1 MIPAVPAPGRNDA
14 GRVRRIA
21 EMTLD
26 IKIGK
31 LVQLEEGYTHDN
43 VMDGLNPDHSYVE
56 VCPESNEDVCDPEH
70 TIYPKSAYRSGGY
83 GSFPGFIRVY
93 LPRMYQELG
102 VSGIARLSRYYPE
115 IMVMPDGADKSGY
128 KNGLDKDRIH
138 WFKHWSK
145 VATDLYGDDAGV
157 MFS

>member
-1 MIPAVPAPGRNDA
+1 
-14 GRVRRIA
+14 
-21 EMTLD
+21 MTLD

-56 VCPESNEDVCDPEH
+56 VCPESNEDVCDPKH

-83 GSFPGFIRVY
+83 GSFPGFIMAY

-102 VSGIARLSRYYPE
+102 VSGIARLSRYYSE
-115 IMVMPDGADKSGY
+115 IMAMPNGADKSGY
-128 KNGLDKDRIH
+128 QNGLDKDRIH
-138 WFKHWSK
+138 WFKYWSK
-145 VATDLYGDDAGV
+145 RAMDLYGDGAGV